1 MDGRAAAAGGYLGAD
16 GYSSWPTAD
25 TTGYGSYTYDYGQ
38 DPTATY
44 AYASKAWDTSY
55 PTATTDGATHTGLI
69 PEGQEGHYGAVRYDS
84 YNLTDQVTYKYSEP
98 DAGYGSRRE
107 QRQQYPPQRVWGAG
121 PRGGFRGHFGA
132 PSGGRG
138 AGRPPP
144 LLNPG
149 PFPELGGY
157 QGLRAFTGN
166 SYFGGGFKQRTKR
179 SWKERAAQRKLV
191 KEGGPRDKKQR
202 PSTSIEDT
210 ESESEGDGDAEG
222 TGKGKKADAND
233 KEEDEKET
241 GNCEKGTEQKPS
253 SIKKQQET
261 QTRRQRDRMVERIQ
275 FICSL
280 CKFRTFYEE
289 EMSHH
294 MDSEF
299 HKEHFRF
306 VGGKL
311 PTQAADFLEEYVTH
325 KTKKTEER
333 RQLIEDLNATIHQIY
348 RDQDLTRDLGM
359 EHFVKKVEAA
369 HCAACDIF
377 VPMHFT
383 ILQRHLKSPIHNQ
396 KCRNMMEQSKKSALA
411 VAQSILNN
419 KLISQKLDRYIKGG
433 NPFTDDPEETTECDR
448 LPTET
453 APKGDKAEGT
463 SDIRVAVTAVC
474 PDQQDTPSLNAP
486 MTTEEEEEALAISAP
501 EESSSIQGKE
511 ESSSIQ
517 GKEESSSIQGK
528 EELNEAEESNS
539 TENCQLEK
547 APSP

>member
-1 MDGRAAAAGGYLGAD
+1 MASNRWRDGCL
-16 GYSSWPTAD
+16 
-25 TTGYGSYTYDYGQ
+25 
-38 DPTATY
+38 
-44 AYASKAWDTSY
+44 
-55 PTATTDGATHTGLI
+55 
-69 PEGQEGHYGAVRYDS
+69 
-84 YNLTDQVTYKYSEP
+84 
-98 DAGYGSRRE
+98 
-107 QRQQYPPQRVWGAG
+107 
-121 PRGGFRGHFGA
+121 
-132 PSGGRG
+132 
-138 AGRPPP
+138 
-144 LLNPG
+144 
-149 PFPELGGY
+149 
-157 QGLRAFTGN
+157 
-166 SYFGGGFKQRTKR
+166 
-179 SWKERAAQRKLV
+179 AAQRKLV

-241 GNCEKGTEQKPS
+241 GNCEKGKYLPFEEGDTDPCASRAGCSGYRVQHLLRWLGGGGGEREVWSPAPLELNGLFTLFPLGTEQKPS

-433 NPFTDDPEETTECDR
+433 NPFTDDPEETTECDK

-517 GKEESSSIQGK
+517 GKEE
-528 EELNEAEESNS
+528 LNEAEESNS